1 MMFTLSGCAT
11 TSNVCPTFPKPSKE
25 VIMEL
30 QSLES
35 KAVDSWV
42 VELFKLDMKLR
53 ECNGL

>member
-1 MMFTLSGCAT
+1 MTLILSGCAT
-11 TSNVCPTFPKPSKE
+11 VNNVCPTFPKPSKE

-35 KAVDSWV
+35 KAVDNWV
-42 VELFKLDMKLR
+42 VELFKLDMKLG